1 MKVGLTFTAV
11 HDSSW
16 THAADIDEMNDKL
29 RSAFVEL
36 HEQPLLDE
44 LRETLKLQYPSM
56 DIAPVPA
63 RGKLDLNT
71 VKDSPYFFN

>member
-11 HDSSW
+11 HDSFW

-36 HEQPLLDE
+36 HEQPILDE
-44 LRETLKLQYPSM
+44 LRESLKMQYPTLGV
-56 DIAPVPA
+56 APVPA
-63 RGKLDLNT
+63 RGTLDLNT